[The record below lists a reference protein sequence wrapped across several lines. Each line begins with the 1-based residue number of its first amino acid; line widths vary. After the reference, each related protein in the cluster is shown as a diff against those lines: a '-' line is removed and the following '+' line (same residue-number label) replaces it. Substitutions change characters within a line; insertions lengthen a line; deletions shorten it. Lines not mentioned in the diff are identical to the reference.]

1 MEGHDLRW
9 SQAPHVIRSNNVVLP
24 DGVRPASIHIHEGRI
39 KRVAP
44 WEDTGSPSLDVMD
57 AHEAFVLPGLVD
69 THVHI
74 NEPGREEWEGFA
86 TATAAAAAGGVTTLL
101 DMPLNSVPA
110 TTNERAL
117 DKKRRAAD
125 GKCRVDVGFLGGVVP
140 GNSAQLKPLW
150 DAGVFAFKCFM
161 VPSGVPEFRHV
172 VASDLENALP
182 VIAGLN
188 AVLMSHCEV
197 AGPLDRVGLSLVTRD
212 SRSYATY
219 EASRPPHAETDAVQL
234 LIGLVRKH
242 GARAHVVHVS
252 AHESLALLIAARA
265 GDVAITAETC
275 PHYLAIAAEEIA
287 DGATEFKCAPPIR
300 GASNRDALWEGLTEG
315 VLDCIVSDHSPCPP
329 ASKRRDTGDFF
340 AAWGGIASL
349 ELGLSVVCT
358 EMRHRKIDPM
368 SLGKWMAEGPARLV
382 GLLGRKGVLAAGAD
396 ADVVIFDPF
405 EQFTVDAARLH
416 QKHKLTPYH
425 GRQLTGRVR
434 ATYLHGELIF
444 ADGRTVGK
452 PSGRL
457 LSRTKA

>member
-1 MEGHDLRW
+1 MRW
-9 SQAPHVIRSNNVVLP
+9 SLAPHVVRSKNVVLP

-39 KRVAP
+39 QRVGP

-57 AHEAFVLPGLVD
+57 AHDAFVLPGLVD

-117 DKKRRAAD
+117 DKKRRAAE

-140 GNSAQLKPLW
+140 GNERQLQPLW

-161 VPSGVPEFRHV
+161 VPSGVSEFRHV
-172 VASDLENALP
+172 GVSDLENALP
-182 VIAGLN
+182 VLAGLN
-188 AVLMSHCEV
+188 AVLMSHCELP
-197 AGPLDRVGLSLVTRD
+197 APIDAATAATKEHNPRV
-212 SRSYATY
+212 YATY
-219 EASRPPHAETDAVQL
+219 FASRPATAEAQAVQL
-234 LIGLVRKH
+234 LIDLARKH
-242 GARAHVVHVS
+242 RARAHVVHVS
-252 AHESLALLIAARA
+252 AHESLALILAARA
-265 GDVAITAETC
+265 GDVSITAETC
-275 PHYLAIAAEEIA
+275 PHYLAIAAEDIA

-300 GASNRDALWEGLTEG
+300 GASNRDALWEGLTDG

-349 ELGLSVVCT
+349 ELGLSVICT
-358 EMRHRKIDPM
+358 EMRHRKIDPAN
-368 SLGKWMAEGPARLV
+368 LGKWMAEGPARLV
-382 GLLGRKGVLAAGAD
+382 GLLGQKGVFAAGAD

-405 EQFTVDAARLH
+405 EQFTVDAAQLH

-425 GRQLTGRVR
+425 GRELTGRVR
-434 ATYLHGELIF
+434 ATYLRGELIF
-444 ADGRTVGK
+444 ADGETVGK

-457 LSRTKA
+457 LSRSK